1 MTENPL
7 EPGSGMEFEVKAPEQ
22 GVEAVAA
29 QETGGEPVALG
40 TQEPSPL
47 PAPPV
52 PRLGKTP
59 FWGYGDL
66 ALLIGYFFGSFV
78 VAGLLFGLIRYLFP
92 IVKQKQ
98 NEVPVLLVF
107 QVLLYL
113 LCYLSLHFTLAS
125 RYGRPV
131 LKSLGWKL
139 PRVGL
144 VVPVLGGLLL
154 PFAVNLMITP
164 FHPPKIDSPFDK
176 FTVTPVL
183 MVCFAVLAALLA
195 PLMEE
200 LVFRG
205 FLQPLI
211 SRSLGTVAGVLI
223 TAVLFGGLH
232 APEYSY
238 AWQFVAAVTLAGVAF
253 GAMRAWTD
261 STLAST
267 IMHGGFNLVMVLA
280 MFAVNKRH

>member
-1 MTENPL
+1 MTDPL
-7 EPGSGMEFEVKAPEQ
+7 EPGSGMEFEEVAPEPR
-22 GVEAVAA
+22 VEAL
-29 QETGGEPVALG
+29 ETLGEATAPGAHR
-40 TQEPSPL
+40 P
-47 PAPPV
+47 PPV
-52 PRLGKTP
+52 PALEKWP
-59 FWGYGDL
+59 FWGYSDL

-78 VAGLLFGLIRYLFP
+78 GAGLLFGLVRYLFP
-92 IVKQKQ
+92 VIKQKQ
-98 NEVPVLLVF
+98 NEAPLLLVF

-113 LCYLSLHFTLAS
+113 LAYLSLHFTLAS

-131 LKSLGWKL
+131 LRSLGWKL
-139 PRVGL
+139 PRVSL
-144 VVPVLGGLLL
+144 LVPVLGGLLL
-154 PFAVNLMITP
+154 PFAVNLIIAP

-176 FTVTPVL
+176 FTLTPGL
-183 MVCFAVLAALLA
+183 LVCFGVLAALLA

-223 TAVLFGGLH
+223 TAMLFGGLH

-253 GAMRAWTD
+253 GAMRAWTN
-261 STLAST
+261 STLASA

-280 MFAVNKRH
+280 MFAVRGKH